1 MHLDQSLARAAR
13 RLSALKAHRGA
24 MWRVLSESRLLRL
37 GLIAMLVAAPGC
49 DACSREP
56 KVPFKLGQEQDA
68 EGGPDAA
75 AQSAESKHFEA
86 AVDQPVIDGKLVPI
100 DFVRALLAHDLDGD
114 GDRDVLAIMH
124 DTAKRL
130 RLTVSMREPDGFGG
144 AEDVAGFA
152 APGDDTCSLSSAE
165 LRALA
170 GDKAVASIA
179 LACGDPQVAI
189 PPSLT
194 FLSLEAPPR
203 VYERIALLGAASSSP
218 IAIAPGSQDVDGDGH
233 SDIVLHVSPAAAPAQ
248 QADGGGVEPGA
259 TLMLTWLDRPGG
271 LSRDLRE
278 PDATLG
284 AWASAAQALLAK
296 KPEQAQ
302 AQAARVVTLESALC
316 REGGRPV
323 LQVAGA
329 AGIACKPSKGVTGAF
344 ATLVLAHA
352 RLKQL
357 AEAFDAYGEL
367 ARREPKPEKKQLE
380 RVLTALA
387 GLPKQKGIAMRE
399 GPRVEP
405 ERGPRMR
412 LPAARF
418 VDEST
423 LLLRRSAPVLYS
435 LEGGQETGLDVP
447 TDDLLR
453 DPSGELFVTDI
464 ERTNCGLRLRIERA
478 PKPGSP
484 FFGSAPVATPTL
496 LAFAPDCQ
504 PDGGAAR
511 PDAAGF
517 QLLGWAPQGVVAAR
531 GRELRVV
538 PLSAA
543 GAPSGEPFVIE
554 GDTPLPAPLPSGLS
568 APDGSFRA
576 ELTPAGVLVYAR
588 GAAAPELW
596 RPDGFAGIAQNARE
610 VAISPQGRRA
620 AVVADGIV
628 YVLSREP

>member
-1 MHLDQSLARAAR
+1 MPFDLSLARVAR
-13 RLSALKAHRGA
+13 RLDASTAHRRA
-24 MWRVLSESRLLRL
+24 ALSRLLPGLRLPRL
-37 GLIAMLVAAPGC
+37 GLAAMLAVAPGC

-68 EGGPDAA
+68 EGGPDA

-130 RLTVSMREPDGFGG
+130 RLTVSMREPDGFGT

-165 LRALA
+165 LRALSA
-170 GDKAVASIA
+170 DKAVASIA
-179 LACGDPQVAI
+179 LACGDPQVPT

-194 FLSLEAPPR
+194 FLSLETPPR
-203 VYERIALLGAASSSP
+203 VYERIALLGDASSSP
-218 IAIAPGSQDVDGDGH
+218 IAITPGSQDVDGDGH
-233 SDIVLHVSPAAAPAQ
+233 SDIVLHVSPGAAPTQ
-248 QADGGGVEPGA
+248 QADGGSDPEA

-284 AWASAAQALLAK
+284 AWANAAQALLAK
-296 KPEQAQ
+296 KPEQAL
-302 AQAARVVTLESALC
+302 AQAARVVTLEAALC
-316 REGGRPV
+316 REAGRPV

-344 ATLVLAHA
+344 ATLVLAQA
-352 RLKQL
+352 RLKHL
-357 AEAFDAYGEL
+357 AEAFDAYSEL
-367 ARREPKPEKKQLE
+367 ARREPKPDKKQLE

-399 GPRVEP
+399 GPRVEL

-423 LLLRRSAPVLYS
+423 LLLRRSSPVLFS
-435 LEGGQETGLDVP
+435 LEGGQETALGVP

-453 DPSGELFVTDI
+453 DPSGELCVTDI

-478 PKPGSP
+478 PKPGLP
-484 FFGSAPVATPTL
+484 FIGSAPVATPTL

-596 RPDGFAGIAQNARE
+596 RPDGFAGIAQSARE